1 MLTPIG
7 KIVKE
12 LNVKSHQLHKWEE
25 RGWLG
30 FEPVLKD
37 PDNNGQRTYSEEQVR
52 RIKFIH
58 AHIEDQ
64 RKRGIK
70 RTDLAEVEVILL
82 EEFGGEVTRI
92 EKEEMMILPSS
103 IESIMEMMRLQ
114 SKKITEL
121 QATVERLGQKEI
133 PHPKDHSSELDEIKK
148 QLKHSE
154 EREGKLISLIE
165 HLQDD
170 IESLKEKKPLRQ
182 PLWQRVFGG

>member
-12 LNVKSHQLHKWEE
+12 LNVKLHQLHKWEE

-37 PDNNGQRTYSEEQVR
+37 PDNNGQRMYSEEQVR

-70 RTDLAEVEVILL
+70 RTDLAEVEAILL

-114 SKKITEL
+114 NKKITEL

-133 PHPKDHSSELDEIKK
+133 PQPKDHSSELDEIKK